1 MDYQT
6 PYVKRRADNAPTEPL
21 TELVSG
27 IGQNLTTL
35 IELQIQLAAADLRT
49 AVRRMVPPLGM
60 CATALCIAFAACPIL
75 GVAIAE
81 LIVRFG
87 HMERGFAYLLVAVVA
102 LVISGIL
109 VAVAIPLAMKSWSV
123 LDRSKEEFFTN
134 LRSLGSAWSNDATRQ
149 DPRQAPP
156 IEHNGKR

>member
-6 PYVKRRADNAPTEPL
+6 PYLKRRAGDAPAEPL
-21 TELVSG
+21 TDLVSG
-27 IGQNLTTL
+27 IGQNFATL
-35 IELQIQLAAADLRT
+35 IELQIQLAADDLRT

-60 CATALCIAFAACPIL
+60 CLTALCIAFTACPIL

-102 LVISGIL
+102 LVISGVL
-109 VAVAIPLAMKSWSV
+109 VAVAIPRAKKSCLV
-123 LDRSKEEFFTN
+123 FDRSKEEFFTN
-134 LRSLGSAWSNDATRQ
+134 LRSLGSSWSNNGAHQ
-149 DPRQAPP
+149 GPRQPAPMQ
-156 IEHNGKR
+156 HNGKH